1 MSAELLWDLLLVLL
15 VATAGGGAI
24 AMVLR
29 AVGIGGRAHR
39 RSGEIIQFDDVRRHR
54 RRAF

>member
-1 MSAELLWDLLLVLL
+1 MSEPLWDLLFVLL